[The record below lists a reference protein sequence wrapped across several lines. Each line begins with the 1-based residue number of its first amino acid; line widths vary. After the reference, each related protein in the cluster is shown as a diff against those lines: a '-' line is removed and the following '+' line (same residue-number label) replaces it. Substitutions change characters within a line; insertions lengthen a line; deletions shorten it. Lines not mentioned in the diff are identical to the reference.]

1 MPYPHCEHVR
11 AEDSRFVVRFRCG
24 MTRKGSTNTHPT
36 GVGSLHSGSQVKR
49 KITSSR
55 RRTHPAELRGASAPD
70 VWPIGTLRGL
80 LL

>member
-1 MPYPHCEHVR
+1 MHIHIR
-11 AEDSRFVVRFRCG
+11 RNWQG
-24 MTRKGSTNTHPT
+24 INKHTKHPT
-36 GVGSLHSGSQVKR
+36 GVGSLPPMPQVKR
-49 KITSSR
+49 KIPSSR